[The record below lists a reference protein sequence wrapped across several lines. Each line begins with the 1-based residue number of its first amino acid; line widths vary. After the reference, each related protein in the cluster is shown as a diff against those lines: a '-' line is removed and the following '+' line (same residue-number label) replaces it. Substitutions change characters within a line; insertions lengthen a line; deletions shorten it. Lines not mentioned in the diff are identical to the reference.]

1 MQGLKLFPI
10 TYYGSSEGA
19 LTLYEE
25 VSSLVRKYFQV
36 RDYFVLEEGEFEFRV
51 RYDHSSKQ
59 NFIELSRE
67 ISRLDMT
74 AFLKGTKEDAYIL
87 IKKGEKKEYRVS
99 RLVYIFAF
107 LTAAS
112 LIASGI
118 LQESLYACLGVST
131 NPWLSA
137 SLYVAG
143 IVSIVGLHEA
153 THYYIS
159 TRKGE
164 RPPSSIF
171 LPGLP
176 GITSFLP
183 TLGSVVSHREPT
195 TNKDYLFDITIAG
208 PLAGVVASCIFFI
221 AGQFFSSVI
230 QFPQSTT
237 PTGCENVPIAQIN
250 PNIVQLLLSFIFQ
263 QRSLPPGFAQVSP
276 LTDVSVVG
284 FLLSFIS
291 LLPCSVL
298 DGGVLARATLGHTK
312 ALILGF
318 ASVILLLALD
328 SPSYWL
334 IAIALSF
341 VLNRGFEKGFRD
353 EVSELSKKRKLFF
366 AMSVILALCCVPIPQ
381 NFFYFSL

>member
-1 MQGLKLFPI
+1 MLGLKLFPI
-10 TYYGSSEGA
+10 TYYGSSTRA
-19 LTLYEE
+19 LGLYEE
-25 VSSLVRKYFQV
+25 VSSIVRKYFQV
-36 RDYFVLEEGEFEFRV
+36 RDYFLLEEGELEFRIK
-51 RYDHSSKQ
+51 YDYNSKQ
-59 NFIELSRE
+59 NFVELSRE
-67 ISRLDMT
+67 ISRLGMK

-87 IKKGEKKEYRVS
+87 IKKSEKKEHRVS

-118 LQESLYACLGVST
+118 LQESLYSCLGIST

-153 THYYIS
+153 AHYYVS
-159 TRKGE
+159 SRKRE
-164 RPPSSIF
+164 TPPSSIF
-171 LPGLP
+171 IPGLP

-183 TLGSVVSHREPT
+183 TLGSVLSHREPA

-208 PLAGVVASCIFFI
+208 PLAGIVASTIFFI

-237 PTGCENVPIAQIN
+237 LPGCESVPVAQIN
-250 PNIVQLLLSFIFQ
+250 PNTVQLLLSLIFQ
-263 QRSLPPGFAQVSP
+263 SRSLPSGFVQVSP

-284 FLLSFIS
+284 FLLAFIS

-312 ALILGF
+312 ASILGF

-353 EVSELSKKRKLFF
+353 EVSELSRKRKLFF
-366 AMSVILALCCVPIPQ
+366 AMSVVLALFCVPIPQ